1 MIYEP
6 KPETFALHL
15 REQKHWNKSWVYLLT
30 GLHPVPTVFTDSRGS
45 HVILMRSAPGL
56 YGVRSGGSLKSVYI
70 EH

>member
-30 GLHPVPTVFTDSRGS
+30 GLHPVPTVFTDSRGI
-45 HVILMRSAPGL
+45 HVDLDAVSTRAVWSKEW
-56 YGVRSGGSLKSVYI
+56 RESLRVFT
-70 EH
+70 